1 MPVVVS
7 LGRDVAIRAA
17 CADAAAQLPT
27 HPYKFMRVAT
37 LPDAGGGAHV
47 DVLAVVTSLSSPVEY
62 NRRSDGR
69 PGLKRLLE
77 VCDNSAGDGAPCGVR
92 VTLFVKE
99 NESLDVAVG
108 TIVALR
114 GTVELWSGTTSLTAG
129 QDGLVCDPKIPEA
142 AQLATWWRTQ
152 LAAPKLLAPRWS
164 FVGLDA
170 LPGKPVGDRVDVVGV
185 VLAWEVRASKRSAL
199 PPPTPG
205 HRSPAS
211 LAVDEWQTPINYTR
225 QSDGCDAT
233 RQVVDVTDASK
244 KRVRVTIFMK
254 GEERLELVV
263 GKAVALRATTELL
276 QQRVALK
283 AFYDGVTCGGVA
295 EAEALA
301 EDFRREPWDAAP
313 MEPRMNVV
321 SLPTLLDKTAG
332 ERVDV
337 RGVVTR
343 LEVRHTA
350 RTIWTPHSA
359 SQCL

>member
-1 MPVVVS
+1 
-7 LGRDVAIRAA
+7 
-17 CADAAAQLPT
+17 
-27 HPYKFMRVAT
+27 
-37 LPDAGGGAHV
+37 
-47 DVLAVVTSLSSPVEY
+47 
-62 NRRSDGR
+62 
-69 PGLKRLLE
+69 
-77 VCDNSAGDGAPCGVR
+77 
-92 VTLFVKE
+92 
-99 NESLDVAVG
+99 
-108 TIVALR
+108 
-114 GTVELWSGTTSLTAG
+114 
-129 QDGLVCDPKIPEA
+129 
-142 AQLATWWRTQ
+142 
-152 LAAPKLLAPRWS
+152 
-164 FVGLDA
+164 
-170 LPGKPVGDRVDVVGV
+170 
-185 VLAWEVRASKRSAL
+185 
-199 PPPTPG
+199 
-205 HRSPAS
+205 
-211 LAVDEWQTPINYTR
+211 
-225 QSDGCDAT
+225 
-233 RQVVDVTDASK
+233 
-244 KRVRVTIFMK
+244 MK

-263 GKAVALRATTELL
+263 GKAIALRATTELL